1 MSELQPE
8 VELIISATAA
18 ATAKQIVAKLKKEHE
33 KELESQF
40 DKRLF
45 NTRLLLE
52 HYRMF
57 KEHADNAVFELT
69 RLDEEDL
76 TAIEIMDSM
85 WQSSTMGKRELAL
98 ESIKNSALRTRIV
111 VKHIEDMLGIYE
123 SYCYRSGKPENERRW
138 EVINALYIQP
148 IPEGM
153 SKTELLKELSEKH
166 FTSVRQLQYDV
177 KEAIERITAL
187 MFGIDGIR
195 RLDSRKNS
203 KKE

>member
-1 MSELQPE
+1 
-8 VELIISATAA
+8 
-18 ATAKQIVAKLKKEHE
+18 
-33 KELESQF
+33 
-40 DKRLF
+40 
-45 NTRLLLE
+45 
-52 HYRMF
+52 MF

-153 SKTELLKELSEKH
+153 SKTELLEELSEKH